1 MRRVYQVSSLS
12 FLALSAFVVWEAH
25 SMTYYSKLGPGPGFF
40 PLWLGIVLALLSIAW
55 FLDVSL
61 RPTDPME
68 PGFVPGRDG
77 IVRISLILASLIA
90 YVMLVDTMG
99 FRLTMLAF
107 LLFLLLTIGHQRAWV
122 IAIISIGGSFGVY
135 YVFHQWLSV
144 HLPKASLDFLRNL
157 GL

>member
-1 MRRVYQVSSLS
+1 MRRVYQVGSLS
-12 FLALSAFVVWEAH
+12 FLALSAFVVWEAK
-25 SMTYYSKLGPGPGFF
+25 SMTYYSKLGPGPGYF
-40 PLWLGIVLALLSIAW
+40 PFWLGIVLALLSIAW

-61 RPTDPME
+61 RPAGPIE

-77 IVRISLILASLIA
+77 IVRLSLILASLIV
-90 YVMLVDTMG
+90 YVLVLDPVG
-99 FRLTMLAF
+99 FRLAMLAF

-122 IAIISIGGSFGVY
+122 TMIISIGGSFGAY

-144 HLPKASLDFLRNL
+144 HLPRAGLDFLQDL